1 MSPGFFMRF
10 RISAAVLKTSDHG
23 VYYAILMSFCKL

>member
-1 MSPGFFMRF
+1 MSPGFFMQF

-23 VYYAILMSFCKL
+23 VYYKILMNFCKI